1 MLIVPVGLKD
11 SEVRRRPWVSIVVM
25 GLMGAAFALFGP
37 PHRGEGWGDR
47 VEGRIRL
54 LESFLLEHAHLRPS
68 PDVAAL
74 LSDGTREEVRRR
86 REEGAG
92 GAASALPFLRES
104 QELELRT
111 LENGVREALREA
123 PSWRYGFIPA
133 RPRLVDALTS
143 MFLHGGWL
151 HLIGNLLFFF
161 ATGPFLEDVYGRVA
175 FSGLFLSSGVMA
187 AYVQASQTPDSWIPC
202 IGASGA
208 IAGVM
213 GAFLVR
219 LGTSRI
225 RFLFLPILV
234 LPFIRV
240 PFTMRAAIVLPLWFT
255 EQAVLASEAPEDSEV
270 AFWAHI
276 GGFVFGMAFAGLVR
290 AVRLEERWVE
300 PGIQKEIS
308 WSQDPAVLRASEAR
322 HSGKLEQASREIAS
336 VVRAHPDDIDALRL
350 AFDVALDAGR
360 AEEAI
365 RTADRL
371 LPLYVR
377 KGEAQ
382 LARALVF
389 DAMNRARGAFTARF
403 GLAAGRFLEKDGETE
418 IALELEEEVA
428 SRFPADPS
436 ALPAL
441 VRIAAIR
448 SRAGDGDAV
457 RRTLER
463 ARQHPHF
470 SREWEEAIR
479 SAGGPPGARS

>member
-1 MLIVPVGLKD
+1 MLIVPVGLQN

-25 GLMGAAFALFGP
+25 GLMAAAFALFGP
-37 PHRGEGWGDR
+37 PSRGEGWGDR
-47 VEGRIRL
+47 VEARIRL

-68 PDVAAL
+68 PDIQSL
-74 LSDGTREEVRRR
+74 LSDGVREEVRRR
-86 REEGAG
+86 REQEPG
-92 GAASALPFLRES
+92 GAAPALPFLLEG
-104 QELELRT
+104 QELELRI
-111 LENGVREALREA
+111 LENGVRAALREA
-123 PSWRYGFIPA
+123 PSWRYGFLPA
-133 RPRLVDALTS
+133 RPHLLDALTS

-161 ATGPFLEDVYGRVA
+161 ATGPFLEDVYGRTA
-175 FSGLFLSSGVMA
+175 FSGLFLSSGVVA
-187 AYVQASQTPDSWIPC
+187 AYVQAVQTPDSWVPC

-234 LPFIRV
+234 LPFLRV

-255 EQAVLASEAPEDSEV
+255 EQAVLASEAPAESGV
-270 AFWAHI
+270 AVWAHI
-276 GGFVFGMAFAGLVR
+276 GGFVFGMAFAGLVK
-290 AVRLEERWVE
+290 AIRLEERWVD

-322 HSGKLEQASREIAS
+322 HSGDLERAAREIAAA
-336 VVRAHPDDIDALRL
+336 VREHPEDIDALRL
-350 AFDVALDAGR
+350 AFDIALDAGR

-371 LPLYVR
+371 LSLYVR
-377 KGEAQ
+377 NGEAQ

-389 DAMNRARGAFTARF
+389 DAIARARGAFTARF

-418 IALELEEEVA
+418 LALELEEEVA

-448 SRAGDGDAV
+448 SRTGDADAV

-463 ARQHPHF
+463 AQQHPLF
-470 SREWEEAIR
+470 SRDWEEAIL
-479 SAGGPPGARS
+479 SAKRPAGSHL